1 MLPPIIT
8 EQNQPEDF
16 TPVMDEIDFLLSRLG
31 LTWKSERVTTYA
43 HRLLASV
50 GYTPATPELARYA
63 LSHRQLTIFRDK
75 LCQTLKQSS
84 N

>member
-1 MLPPIIT
+1 MT
-8 EQNQPEDF
+8 EPDQPEDF
-16 TPVMDEIDFLLSRLG
+16 TPVLDEIDFLLSRLG
-31 LTWKSERVTTYA
+31 LSWKSERVTTYV

-50 GYTPATPELARYA
+50 GYTASTPELARYA